1 MTDVLFLDIEND
13 GPRLLLVG
21 YALNDGM
28 VRVAPAPYNTNH
40 ARDLGYLEPLLDPN
54 VIKVTQS
61 DHDLRHFLMHD
72 GIHPAGPWQD
82 TKVMAWVLDENQ
94 PMDQES
100 LTKRYVG
107 HRFKVKRLTRRQGHV
122 YFDVRWDLARYES
135 WPPKVK
141 AAFAAYNAEDV
152 ETLRLLWTT
161 LMRELHGSEWL
172 PYWETEEVPYSSVL
186 LRMETRGLPVNLEK
200 TKVLADEVRGLAVDA
215 ERELREDAGLP
226 PAFNLNSPLQLR
238 QYLFTKGWFQL
249 ADRLPMAMDPLPGDD
264 VFVVRKVAR
273 DFIHGHWIVR
283 GRGLAPTSPPR
294 RKDRDDDTG
303 QPSTASPELL
313 YKHSSDPWVQKL
325 CLEYRRH
332 TKLLGTY
339 LDKFPKIAV
348 EVASVRPGDGDDS
361 CRGIGAPGR
370 KDGAVKQAPPT
381 STRIFGRF
389 NQTGTV
395 TGRLSSSDPN
405 LQNIP
410 SRREMGKRV
419 RGLFEG
425 NFVIG
430 DYDALEMRLMAHFS
444 QDPQLLRVFRL
455 GQDPHAL
462 TAKAVFGYE
471 PDHDDPKRDIGKTL
485 NYAIGYGAGAKRI
498 AQTLSLAGY
507 PTDQATAKEYLD
519 IIQGFY
525 SRLYRWKAKEEW
537 NAKQTGYVNTIGG
550 RARRLGGSLQ
560 GVASWKML
568 MYGLRQTTNA
578 KVQGSAADIMRRV
591 MLRVDA
597 EFPELPM
604 LAQIHDE
611 LLLEWSGSPPTSS
624 RLAELQTVCERGHGF
639 DLSVPL
645 VFVPAVCTSWAE
657 KGGGSGVEPEAVD
670 VLLP

>member
-21 YALNDGM
+21 AALNDGPVQVVDGDNDPAGWLETM
-28 VRVAPAPYNTNH
+28 VADPA
-40 ARDLGYLEPLLDPN
+40 

-61 DHDLRHFLMHD
+61 DHDLRHFLMHEEWTV
-72 GIHPAGPWQD
+72 AGPWQD

-94 PMDQES
+94 PLDQES

-107 HRFKVKRLTRRQGHV
+107 YRYKVKRLNQMGGQV
-122 YFDVRWDLARYES
+122 YFDHRWRLDRYAS
-135 WPPKVK
+135 WPAKVK
-141 AAFAAYNAEDV
+141 ADFAAYNVEDV

-161 LMRELHGSEWL
+161 LMKELNGSEWL
-172 PYWETEEVPYSSVL
+172 PYWQAEEVPYSSVL
-186 LRMETRGLPVNLEK
+186 LRMETRGLPINLAK
-200 TKVLADEVRGLAVDA
+200 TKVLADEVRGLASAA
-215 ERELREDAGLP
+215 EADLRSDAGLP
-226 PAFNLNSPLQLR
+226 AAFNLNSPNQLR

-249 ADRLPMAMDPLPGDD
+249 ADSLPMDMDPLPGDD
-264 VFVVRKVAR
+264 VFAIRKLGR
-273 DFIHGHWIVR
+273 TLIHGHWIVK
-283 GRGLAPTSPPR
+283 GRGLKPTSPPR

-313 YKHSSDPWVQKL
+313 YKHGSDPWVQKL
-325 CLEYRRH
+325 CLDYRRH

-339 LDKFPKIAV
+339 LDKFPRIAV
-348 EVASVRPGDGDDS
+348 HSGPPSLTVAQVDWSGDEEKVW
-361 CRGIGAPGR
+361 RT
-370 KDGAVKQAPPT
+370 PT
-381 STRIFGRF
+381 TRIYGRF

-425 NFVIG
+425 QLIIG

-444 QDPQLLRVFRL
+444 QDPRLLRVFRE

-525 SRLYRWKAKEEW
+525 GRLYRWKAKEEW
-537 NAKQTGYVNTIGG
+537 NAKQTGYINTIGG

-560 GVASWKML
+560 GVASWKQL
-568 MYGLRQTTNA
+568 QYGLRQTTNA
-578 KVQGSAADIMRRV
+578 KVQGSAADILRRV
-591 MLRVDA
+591 MLKADR

-611 LLLEWSGSPPTSS
+611 LLWEWSGRPPSAE
-624 RLAELQTVCERGHGF
+624 RLRELQNVCERGHGF

-645 VFVPAVCTSWAE
+645 VFEPVVCSDWSQKGEGSGPLTDEVPAAL
-657 KGGGSGVEPEAVD
+657 GP
-670 VLLP
+670 